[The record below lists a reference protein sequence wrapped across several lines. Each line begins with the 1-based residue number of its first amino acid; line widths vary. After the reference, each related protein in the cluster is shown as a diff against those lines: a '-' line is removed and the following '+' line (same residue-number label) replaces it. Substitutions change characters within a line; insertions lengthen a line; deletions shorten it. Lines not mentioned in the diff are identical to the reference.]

1 MKKYILG
8 LVLVMFLSTCSSDDN
23 GSRAINANNLIG
35 KWYLKGGTVNGGAF
49 ENYNHD
55 CATSK
60 DYQEFFANGNLDFV
74 AYDIECEVNDTN
86 SSEWSLNGNVLTV
99 SSPEFDPMVYSYEYI
114 VESISSEELRLRE
127 TVETPDGTETHVL
140 YATRN

>member
-8 LVLVMFLSTCSSDDN
+8 IITLLILGACSSDDN
-23 GSRAINANNLIG
+23 GSQVINWNNLLG
-35 KWYLKGGTVNGGAF
+35 KWYLKGGTINGGAF

-60 DYQEFFANGNLDFV
+60 DYQEFLANGNVDFV
-74 AYDIECEVNDTN
+74 GYDVECEVNDK
-86 SSEWSLNGNVLTV
+86 SSSQWSLEGNVLTI

-114 VESISSEELRLRE
+114 VESLTSNELRLKE
-127 TVETPDGTETHVL
+127 TVELPNGSETRIIYL
-140 YATRN
+140 TRN